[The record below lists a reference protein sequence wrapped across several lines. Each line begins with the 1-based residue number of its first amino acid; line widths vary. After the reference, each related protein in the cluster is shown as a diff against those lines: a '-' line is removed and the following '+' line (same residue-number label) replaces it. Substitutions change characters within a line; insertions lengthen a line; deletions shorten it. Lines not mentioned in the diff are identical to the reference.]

1 MLLNPSLC
9 FPPIDGWDK
18 FSHPYAKKEFGKWE
32 LILPP
37 KYDKSPAVDH
47 NTKLKVENKTSS
59 YLFSRPQKVSL
70 CHGGARTCHCDAP
83 GRFPA
88 MCDEPSEKLACCC
101 QQHAALTAWVGRVIV
116 RTQSAQWRLDTPEEP
131 SWWILY
137 QLLSTADIPQDI
149 VQSPARGVNGWLVF
163 SSGK

>member
-1 MLLNPSLC
+1 MFS
-9 FPPIDGWDK
+9 PIDGWDK
-18 FSHPYAKKEFGKWE
+18 FSQPYTKKEFGKWE
-32 LILPP
+32 LLLPP
-37 KYDKSPAVDH
+37 KSDKSPAVDH

-101 QQHAALTAWVGRVIV
+101 QQHAALTAWVGGGYCMYTVCTVKARYTWGAQLMDSI
-116 RTQSAQWRLDTPEEP
+116 SAPVDGRHP
-131 SWWILY
+131 SGY
-137 QLLSTADIPQDI
+137 CAKPSTWCEWMI
-149 VQSPARGVNGWLVF
+149 GF
-163 SSGK
+163 